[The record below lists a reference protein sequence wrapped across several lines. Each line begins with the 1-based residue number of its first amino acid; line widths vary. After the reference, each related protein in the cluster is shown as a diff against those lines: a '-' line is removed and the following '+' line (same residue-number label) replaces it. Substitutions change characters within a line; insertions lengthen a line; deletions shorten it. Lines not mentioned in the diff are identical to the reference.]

1 VVIPLAPAAGEGM
14 EFQMTGLRFVRDWSQ
29 PHFYF
34 HVTTAYVVLR
44 SAGLSVGE
52 RDYVRHV
59 GAYIKK
65 RGG

>member
-1 VVIPLAPAAGEGM
+1 M